1 MGIRIQVDTD
11 LCQGH
16 AMCELEAPDYFKVP
30 KRGQVELLKATAP
43 EEDRAEVEQ
52 AVWACPTQA
61 LSIKDEDEEGQ
72 ADGDT

>member
-1 MGIRIQVDTD
+1 MGIKIEVDLD

-30 KRGQVELLKATAP
+30 KRGQVEIVNDTAP
-43 EEDRAEVEQ
+43 EEDRDQVEQ

-61 LSIKDEDEEGQ
+61 LSIREKED
-72 ADGDT
+72 

>member
-1 MGIRIQVDTD
+1 MGYKVEVDLD

-30 KRGQVELLKATAP
+30 KRGRSRFSRTNRQKRIGP
-43 EEDRAEVEQ
+43 IEQ

-61 LSIKDEDEEGQ
+61 LSIMEEED
-72 ADGDT
+72 

>member
-1 MGIRIQVDTD
+1 MGFRIEVDLD

-16 AMCELEAPDYFKVP
+16 AMCEMEAPKYFKVP
-30 KRGQVELLKATAP
+30 KRGQVEIFNDQPA

-61 LSIKDEDEEGQ
+61 LSITEQEE
-72 ADGDT
+72 